1 MGQLK
6 NQKAKRLAV
15 SEKCL
20 VCNIP
25 TSVDDLD
32 DSVCSNCNHN
42 EQQMLD
48 D

>member
-6 NQKAKRLAV
+6 NQEEKRLAV
-15 SEKCL
+15 SERCS
-20 VCNIP
+20 VCSIP

-32 DSVCSNCNHN
+32 DGVCSSCNHH